1 MGLTMSDLK
10 WIHIWLNDI
19 QVACPSFI
27 VQQVIW
33 KKKGRSVVLQ
43 INTAQQHWPFNDAGV
58 PEAQLWKLVIR
69 NDTYKLFLG
78 KISFLCAHVFHET
91 TNS

>member
-33 KKKGRSVVLQ
+33 KKKD
-43 INTAQQHWPFNDAGV
+43 F
-58 PEAQLWKLVIR
+58 R
-69 NDTYKLFLG
+69 NIVYDGQWFYK
-78 KISFLCAHVFHET
+78 
-91 TNS
+91 

>member
-33 KKKGRSVVLQ
+33 KKKRIL
-43 INTAQQHWPFNDAGV
+43 
-58 PEAQLWKLVIR
+58 
-69 NDTYKLFLG
+69 
-78 KISFLCAHVFHET
+78 ET
-91 TNS
+91 LSMTVSGSTNKYSSTTLTL